1 MMRLHI
7 GRIRR
12 QALALAAVAAVVLG
26 LAMLPAPTA
35 TAGKTNETEGC
46 NMDPVTQSVCIY
58 RLILDDIDSAYPM
71 RGGGGISSISQQSS
85 TGFTATL
92 AQEGHEDLRHYEIA
106 IGDDGTPAIAA
117 VTTETH
123 SR

>member
-7 GRIRR
+7 GRVRKP
-12 QALALAAVAAVVLG
+12 ALVLAAVAAVVLA

-35 TAGKTNETEGC
+35 TAGKTKQTEGC
-46 NMDPVTQSVCIY
+46 NMDPVTRSVCIY

-71 RGGGGISSISQQSS
+71 RGGGGISSITQQSS
-85 TGFTATL
+85 TAFTATL

-106 IGDDGTPAIAA
+106 AGDDGTPAIAS